1 MDTYYY
7 DDAMIQLMLTVYLVV
22 LAVSLVLAII
32 SIVALWKIFVKADV
46 AGWKSI
52 IPIYNAIC
60 LCKITWGTGWI
71 FLALCVPFVNFVILI
86 MTLHKLSKSF
96 GKGVGFTLGLIFLS
110 PIFLLILAFGKSEYN
125 ALPSV

>member
-7 DDAMIQLMLTVYLVV
+7 DDTMLQMILTVYLVV
-22 LAVSLVLAII
+22 LIVALVFAVI
-32 SIVALWKIFVKADV
+32 SIIALWKIFVKADV

-52 IPIYNAIC
+52 IPIYNIVC

-71 FLALCVPFVNFVILI
+71 VLAYFVPFVNFVISI

-96 GKGVGFTLGLIFLS
+96 GKGVGFTIGLIFL
-110 PIFLLILAFGKSEYN
+110 PLIFLLILAFGKSEYN